1 VRNVRGVAG
10 IGITAAAVLALAAC
24 GSSDTAST
32 SPSSSAPA
40 PAPMTSSSA
49 PAGNSASSG
58 DGVTTAADVAG
69 PACKLVPTSGE
80 GSVGGMIDD
89 PVATAA
95 SNNPLLTKLV
105 AAVTAA
111 NLGDTL
117 NSQPA
122 ITVFA
127 PDDDAFNALGADAF
141 ASLAKDPTKLT
152 PILKY
157 HVVGQRY
164 DLKGLMAAG
173 SVPTLDADGGN
184 LKIGGTA
191 DAPTVNGDPILCWNV
206 PTKNATVFVV
216 GKVLTPGTNK
226 S

>member
-1 VRNVRGVAG
+1 V
-10 IGITAAAVLALAAC
+10 
-24 GSSDTAST
+24 
-32 SPSSSAPA
+32 
-40 PAPMTSSSA
+40 SSSA
-49 PAGNSASSG
+49 PAGNAAATG
-58 DGVTTAADVAG
+58 DGVTTATDVFG
-69 PACKLVPTSGE
+69 PACGQVPTEGP

-95 SNNPLLTKLV
+95 GNNPLLKKLV

-117 NSQPA
+117 NSAQA

-127 PDDDAFNALGADAF
+127 PADAAFDELGAGKF
-141 ASLAKDPTKLT
+141 AALAKDPATLA

-157 HVVGQRY
+157 HVVGKRY
-164 DLKGLMAAG
+164 DAGGLVAAG
-173 SVPTLDADGGN
+173 TVPTLDSAGGD
-184 LKIGGTA
+184 LRIGGTA
-191 DAPTVNGDPILCWNV
+191 DAPTVNGNPVLCGNI
-206 PTKNATVFVV
+206 PTKNATVFVI